1 MENELLFASGAARI
15 LELSRAGVVY
25 HAKHGNLASIRAANG
40 TRIFRREDVERFKI
54 ERQSKERAEACA
66 AK

>member
-1 MENELLFASGAARI
+1 MDKDLLFASGAGRI
-15 LELSRAGVVY
+15 LELSAAAVIY
-25 HAKHGNLASIRAANG
+25 HAKAGNLPAIRTANG
-40 TRIFRREDVERFKI
+40 VRLFRRGDVERFKI